1 MDKNIGYIQISS
13 FLGTSTPNEFMEA
26 VEKTKDADGLIL
38 DLRGNTGGLLPNAV
52 FIANLFISD
61 GNLVSIVGRNNY
73 RYDIF
78 AQNTEFSIDKP
89 LIASEILSGALKDY
103 KKAKLL
109 GTKTFGKG
117 MVQRIMPLPN
127 ETGLN
132 LTIAKY
138 LTPNGSDINKI
149 GISPDIE
156 VKLTMDDLNNKKD
169 VQLDTA
175 KAILKKMIEEESTT
189 ALKK

>member
-1 MDKNIGYIQISS
+1 M
-13 FLGTSTPNEFMEA
+13 
-26 VEKTKDADGLIL
+26 

-61 GNLVSIVGRNNY
+61 GNIVSIVGRNNY
-73 RYDIF
+73 KYDIY
-78 AQNTEFSIDKP
+78 AQNTEFSINKP
-89 LIASEILSGALKDY
+89 LIVLIDGASASASEILSGALKDY

-109 GTKTFGKG
+109 GTTTFGKG

-156 VKLTMDDLNNKKD
+156 VKLTLDDINNKKD
-169 VQLDTA
+169 KQLDTA
-175 KAILKKMIEEESTT
+175 KTILQQMIDADSTT
-189 ALKK
+189 ALNK

>member
-1 MDKNIGYIQISS
+1 MRI
-13 FLGTSTPNEFMEA
+13 FVCLGTQQFQFN
-26 VEKTKDADGLIL
+26 
-38 DLRGNTGGLLPNAV
+38 RLLKAIDEINM
-52 FIANLFISD
+52 SHK
-61 GNLVSIVGRNNY
+61 
-73 RYDIF
+73 YDIY
-78 AQNTEFSIDKP
+78 AQNTEFSINKP
-89 LIASEILSGALKDY
+89 LIVLIDGASASASEILSGALKDY

-109 GTKTFGKG
+109 GTTTFGKG

-156 VKLTMDDLNNKKD
+156 VKLTLDDINNKKD
-169 VQLDTA
+169 KQLDTA
-175 KAILKKMIEEESTT
+175 KTILQQMIDADSTT
-189 ALKK
+189 ALNK